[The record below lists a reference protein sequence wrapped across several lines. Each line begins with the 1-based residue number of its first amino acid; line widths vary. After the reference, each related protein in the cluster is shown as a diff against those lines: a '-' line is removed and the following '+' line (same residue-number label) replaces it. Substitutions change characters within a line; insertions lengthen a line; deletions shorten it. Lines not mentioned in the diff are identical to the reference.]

1 MVKKKQNTEVPINGL
16 YDEDGKLFGEDDQAP
31 GFEATDADAEDV
43 EEVTEEEEVSLS
55 QEELVALCRE
65 SVCPECDVHKEAE
78 GIRLRALADAEN
90 VKKRL
95 LREAEELKKYAGE
108 SVLADLLPVL
118 DNLDLALA
126 HTDNLDAAC
135 KNFVIGVDMTR
146 KLFLDA
152 VKSHGLEAVEAARG
166 TEFNPEKHEAVGT
179 VEEDDLGDNVIAQVV
194 QGGYILKGRLL
205 RPAKVMVN
213 KA

>member
-1 MVKKKQNTEVPINGL
+1 MAKKKNTENPVSGL
-16 YDEDGKLFGEDDQAP
+16 YDEDGNVFGTPDDAL
-31 GFEATDADAEDV
+31 GDTEGEGLDITDEA
-43 EEVTEEEEVSLS
+43 EEVSLS
-55 QEELVALCRE
+55 QEELNVLCRE
-65 SVCPECDVHKEAE
+65 SVCPQCDVHKEAE
-78 GIRLRALADAEN
+78 VVRLRALADSEN

-95 LREAEELKKYAGE
+95 LRETEEMKKYAGE

-118 DNLDLALA
+118 DNLELALA
-126 HTDNLDAAC
+126 HTDNLDDAC

-152 VKSHGLEAVEAARG
+152 VKSHGLEAVDAARG
-166 TEFNPEKHEAVGT
+166 SEFNPEIHEAVGT
-179 VEEDDLGDNVIAQVV
+179 VEEDDLGDNQIAQIV

>member
-1 MVKKKQNTEVPINGL
+1 MAKNTNAENPINGL
-16 YDEDGKLFGEDDQAP
+16 YDEDGNLFGAPDDAL
-31 GFEATDADAEDV
+31 GDIGDDRSGV
-43 EEVTEEEEVSLS
+43 EEQEEVSLS
-55 QEELVALCRE
+55 QEELHALCRE
-65 SVCPECDVHKEAE
+65 SVCPGCDIYKEAE
-78 GIRLRALADAEN
+78 GIRLRALADTEN

-95 LREAEELKKYAGE
+95 LRENQEMKKYAGE

-126 HTDNLDAAC
+126 HTGNLDDAC

-152 VKSHGLEAVEAARG
+152 VKSHGLEAVVAVRG
-166 TEFNPEKHEAVGT
+166 EDFNPEIHEAVGT
-179 VEEDDLGDNVIAQVV
+179 VEDGDLDDNQIAQIV

>member
-1 MVKKKQNTEVPINGL
+1 MAKKQNTEVPINGL
-16 YDEDGKLFGEDDQAP
+16 YDGDGKISSAGEEGQAEP
-31 GFEATDADAEDV
+31 LLDTTDEAEV
-43 EEVTEEEEVSLS
+43 ETEVSLS
-55 QEELVALCRE
+55 QEELEALCRE

-95 LREAEELKKYAGE
+95 LREAEDMKKYAGE

-126 HTDNLDAAC
+126 HTDGLDSAC
-135 KNFVIGVDMTR
+135 QNFVIGVDMTR

-152 VKSHGLEAVEAARG
+152 VKGHGLVVVEAARG
-166 TEFNPEKHEAVGT
+166 IDFNPEFHEAVGT
-179 VEEDDLGDNVIAQVV
+179 VEEADIGDNQIAQVV
-194 QGGYILKGRLL
+194 QGGYVLKGRLL

>member
-1 MVKKKQNTEVPINGL
+1 MTKDKNNDVPITGL
-16 YDEDGKLFGEDDQAP
+16 YDDEGKIFSEAQGENLDVSDEV
-31 GFEATDADAEDV
+31 GEEEAT
-43 EEVTEEEEVSLS
+43 EVSLS
-55 QEELVALCRE
+55 QEELHALCRE
-65 SVCPECDVHKEAE
+65 SVCPGCDVFKEAE

-95 LREAEELKKYAGE
+95 FRENEEMKKYAGE

-126 HTDNLDAAC
+126 HTGNLDAAC

-152 VKSHGLEAVEAARG
+152 VKGHGLDVVPVSVG
-166 TEFNPEKHEAVGT
+166 CEFDPEVHEAVGT
-179 VEEDDLGDNVIAQVV
+179 VQESDLADNQVAQIV
-194 QGGYILKGRLL
+194 QGGYLLKGRLI

>member
-1 MVKKKQNTEVPINGL
+1 MTKDKNNEVPITGL
-16 YDEDGKLFGEDDQAP
+16 YDDEGKIFNEAQGENLDATDEV
-31 GFEATDADAEDV
+31 GKEEAT
-43 EEVTEEEEVSLS
+43 EVSLS
-55 QEELVALCRE
+55 QEELHALCLE
-65 SVCPECDVHKEAE
+65 SVCPECDVFKEAE

-95 LREAEELKKYAGE
+95 FRENEEMKKYAGE

-126 HTDNLDAAC
+126 HTGNLDDAC

-152 VKSHGLEAVEAARG
+152 VKGHGLEVVPVAVG
-166 TEFNPEKHEAVGT
+166 SEFDPEIHEAVGT
-179 VEEDDLGDNVIAQVV
+179 VEEQGLADNQIAQIV
-194 QGGYILKGRLL
+194 QGGYLLKGRLI

>member
-1 MVKKKQNTEVPINGL
+1 MFNEEQ
-16 YDEDGKLFGEDDQAP
+16 GETPD
-31 GFEATDADAEDV
+31 ATDETAEA
-43 EEVTEEEEVSLS
+43 EAAEVSLS
-55 QEELVALCRE
+55 QEELTALCRE
-65 SVCPECDVHKEAE
+65 SVCPECDVFKEAE

-95 LREAEELKKYAGE
+95 FRENQEMKKYAGE
-108 SVLADLLPVL
+108 SILADLLPVL

-126 HTDNLDAAC
+126 HTDNLDGAC

-152 VKSHGLEAVEAARG
+152 VKGHGLEVVSATVG
-166 TEFNPEKHEAVGT
+166 GEFDPEIHEAVGT
-179 VEEDDLGDNVIAQVV
+179 VEEEGLADNQIAQVV
-194 QGGYILKGRLL
+194 QGGYRLKGRLI

>member
-1 MVKKKQNTEVPINGL
+1 MTKDKNNEVPITGL
-16 YDEDGKLFGEDDQAP
+16 YDDEGKIFNEAQGENSDANDEV
-31 GFEATDADAEDV
+31 GGEEAT
-43 EEVTEEEEVSLS
+43 EVSLS
-55 QEELVALCRE
+55 QEELHALCLE
-65 SVCPECDVHKEAE
+65 SVCPECDVFKEAE

-95 LREAEELKKYAGE
+95 FRENEEMKKYAGE

-126 HTDNLDAAC
+126 HTGNLDDAC

-152 VKSHGLEAVEAARG
+152 VKGHGLEAVPVAVG
-166 TEFNPEKHEAVGT
+166 SDFDPEVHEAVGT
-179 VEEDDLGDNVIAQVV
+179 VQEPELADNQIAQIV
-194 QGGYILKGRLL
+194 QGGYLLKGRLI

>member
-1 MVKKKQNTEVPINGL
+1 MTKDKNNEVPITGL
-16 YDEDGKLFGEDDQAP
+16 YDDEGKIFNEAQGENLDATDEV
-31 GFEATDADAEDV
+31 GEEEAT
-43 EEVTEEEEVSLS
+43 EVSLS
-55 QEELVALCRE
+55 QEELHALCLE
-65 SVCPECDVHKEAE
+65 SVCPECDVFKEAE

-95 LREAEELKKYAGE
+95 FRENEEMKKYAGE

-126 HTDNLDAAC
+126 HTGNLDDAC

-152 VKSHGLEAVEAARG
+152 VKGHGLEVVPVAVG
-166 TEFNPEKHEAVGT
+166 SEFDPEIHEAVGT
-179 VEEDDLGDNVIAQVV
+179 VEEQGLADNQIAQIV
-194 QGGYILKGRLL
+194 QGGYLLKGRLI

>member
-1 MVKKKQNTEVPINGL
+1 MAKKNITDNPINGL
-16 YDEDGKLFGEDDQAP
+16 YDEDGNLFGSRDDAL
-31 GFEATDADAEDV
+31 ADIGDIEDV
-43 EEVTEEEEVSLS
+43 VECGDAVETEVSLS
-55 QEELVALCRE
+55 QDELVALCHE
-65 SVCPECDVHKEAE
+65 SVCPACDTHKEAE
-78 GIRLRALADAEN
+78 AVRLRALADSEN
-90 VKKRL
+90 LKKRL
-95 LREAEELKKYAGE
+95 LRETEEMKKYAGE
-108 SVLADLLPVL
+108 SILADMLPVL

-146 KLFLDA
+146 KIFLDS
-152 VKSHGLEAVEAARG
+152 VKSHGLEAVEATVG
-166 TEFNPEKHEAVGT
+166 TEFNPEIHEAVGT
-179 VEEDDLGDNVIAQVV
+179 VEEDGLGDNQIAQIV

>member
-1 MVKKKQNTEVPINGL
+1 MTKDKNNEVPITGL
-16 YDEDGKLFGEDDQAP
+16 YDDEGKIFNEAQGENLDVTDEV
-31 GFEATDADAEDV
+31 GEEEAT
-43 EEVTEEEEVSLS
+43 EVSLS
-55 QEELVALCRE
+55 QEELHALCLE
-65 SVCPECDVHKEAE
+65 SVCPECDVFKEAE

-95 LREAEELKKYAGE
+95 FRENEEMKKYAGE

-126 HTDNLDAAC
+126 HTGNLDDAC

-152 VKSHGLEAVEAARG
+152 VKGHGLVVVPVAVG
-166 TEFNPEKHEAVGT
+166 NDFDPEVHEAVGT
-179 VEEDDLGDNVIAQVV
+179 VQEPELADNQIAQII
-194 QGGYILKGRLL
+194 QGGYLLKGRLI

>member
-1 MVKKKQNTEVPINGL
+1 MVKKTDNEVPINGL
-16 YDEDGKLFGEDDQAP
+16 YDEDGRVFPEEQPGEQA
-31 GFEATDADAEDV
+31 GTVDV
-43 EEVTEEEEVSLS
+43 EVGDETEVSLS

-65 SVCPECDVHKEAE
+65 SVCPGCDVHKEAE
-78 GIRLRALADAEN
+78 GIRLRALADSEN

-95 LREAEELKKYAGE
+95 LRENEEMKKYAGE

-126 HTDNLDAAC
+126 HTGGLDAAC
-135 KNFVIGVDMTR
+135 QNFVIGVDMTR

-152 VKSHGLEAVEAARG
+152 VKGHGLEAVAATVG
-166 TEFNPEKHEAVGT
+166 TDFDPGVHEAVGT
-179 VEEDDLGDNVIAQVV
+179 VEQEELGDNQIAQVV
-194 QGGYILKGRLL
+194 QQGYVLKGRLL

-213 KA
+213 KG

>member
-1 MVKKKQNTEVPINGL
+1 MAKKMNEDNPVNGL
-16 YDEDGKLFGEDDQAP
+16 YDEDGNLFGSR
-31 GFEATDADAEDV
+31 
-43 EEVTEEEEVSLS
+43 EEVLDDLEVDEIDESEETVETEVSLS
-55 QEELVALCRE
+55 QEELEALCRE
-65 SVCPECDVHKEAE
+65 SVCPGCDVHKEAE
-78 GIRLRALADAEN
+78 TIRLRALADAEN

-95 LREAEELKKYAGE
+95 QRESEEMKKYAGE
-108 SVLADLLPVL
+108 SILADLLPVL

-152 VKSHGLEAVEAARG
+152 VKSHGLEAVDASRG
-166 TEFNPEKHEAVGT
+166 SEFNPEVHEALGT
-179 VEEDDLGDNVIAQVV
+179 VEEPDLENNQIAQIV
-194 QGGYILKGRLL
+194 QGGYFLKGRLL

>member
-1 MVKKKQNTEVPINGL
+1 MTKDKNNEVPITGL
-16 YDEDGKLFGEDDQAP
+16 YDDEGKIFNEAQGENLDATDEV
-31 GFEATDADAEDV
+31 GEEEAT
-43 EEVTEEEEVSLS
+43 EVSLS
-55 QEELVALCRE
+55 QEELHALCLE
-65 SVCPECDVHKEAE
+65 SVCPECDVFKEAE

-95 LREAEELKKYAGE
+95 FRENEEMKKYAGE

-126 HTDNLDAAC
+126 HTGNLDDAC

-152 VKSHGLEAVEAARG
+152 VKGHGLVVVPVAVG
-166 TEFNPEKHEAVGT
+166 NDFDPEVHEAVGT
-179 VEEDDLGDNVIAQVV
+179 VQEPELADNQIAQII
-194 QGGYILKGRLL
+194 QGGYLLKGRLI

>member
-1 MVKKKQNTEVPINGL
+1 MAKNKHTEVPINGL
-16 YDEDGKLFGEDDQAP
+16 YDDEGKLSGKGAEQA
-31 GFEATDADAEDV
+31 ESLLDATDEVEAEA
-43 EEVTEEEEVSLS
+43 EVSLS
-55 QEELVALCRE
+55 QEELEALCRE

-78 GIRLRALADAEN
+78 SVRLRALADAEN

-126 HTDNLDAAC
+126 HTNNLDAAC

-166 TEFNPEKHEAVGT
+166 VEFNPEFHEAVGT
-179 VEEDDLGDNVIAQVV
+179 ADEADLGDNVIAQVV

-205 RPAKVMVN
+205 RPAKVLVN